1 MVKSSKRKG
10 VAIMAH
16 AMINFR
22 TDEDLKRSMEE
33 IYRGLGLSMTTIFT
47 IFAKN
52 DKRKK
57 NFV

>member
-1 MVKSSKRKG
+1 
-10 VAIMAH
+10 MAH